1 MIGVVLLG
9 PTVTAVL
16 LIALTT
22 GRTGLRQLIINQM
35 TLRFGVQWYL
45 SAFLVIPVIALIAI
59 GLRTLF
65 GGPDLEL
72 FRSSLFPKIVLILII
87 SLGEEF
93 GWRGYALPRLQ
104 VRLNALQASLVLGVL
119 WGLWHFPGFL
129 AGTGVPEDMPFYVFM
144 LWVIPAT
151 VLITWVYNNSRS
163 VVTAIAMHTS
173 ANFSFGFFYLTPH
186 ATGETATFW
195 IFIGLLWA
203 AVIAVVIVFG
213 PTHLSRT
220 RSRATI
226 GQSAEM
232 QMAPASTD
240 KQARTFAA

>member
-1 MIGVVLLG
+1 MASRKVAVAAGPISPIRKMELPIFLVTVGVIISGALALVAATGDENFAMIGVVLLG

-104 VRLNALQASLVLGVL
+104 VRLNALQASLMSL
-119 WGLWHFPGFL
+119 
-129 AGTGVPEDMPFYVFM
+129 
-144 LWVIPAT
+144 
-151 VLITWVYNNSRS
+151 
-163 VVTAIAMHTS
+163 
-173 ANFSFGFFYLTPH
+173 
-186 ATGETATFW
+186 
-195 IFIGLLWA
+195 
-203 AVIAVVIVFG
+203 
-213 PTHLSRT
+213 
-220 RSRATI
+220 
-226 GQSAEM
+226 
-232 QMAPASTD
+232 
-240 KQARTFAA
+240 K